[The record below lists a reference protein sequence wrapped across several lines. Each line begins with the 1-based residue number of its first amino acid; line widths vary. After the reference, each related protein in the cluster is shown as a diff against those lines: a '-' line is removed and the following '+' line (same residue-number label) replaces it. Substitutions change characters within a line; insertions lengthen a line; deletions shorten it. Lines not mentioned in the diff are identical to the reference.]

1 MVNGRPRER
10 PRGARYSPGPGSASL
25 IPIAASPNSGAVTTS
40 ATPAHTTSNRRFTIM
55 QGSTNGHEDFGGV
68 QALLVAPGA
77 RAVSQR
83 VERAGMWIG
92 AQLAGIAGHRGEL
105 DIERRGDIHPR
116 VRGEG
121 ARKRPLGAA
130 GGVESGAGPTPARRG
145 PRRDQRRLKQKV
157 MVAVDVAAVLAI
169 HDLRLHLLDDLIERG
184 DEIRERHRIEPL
196 IREAERPHVAYAQ
209 R

>member
-1 MVNGRPRER
+1 MWNER
-10 PRGARYSPGPGSASL
+10 PRCPTRVRRHSTAQVSASL
-25 IPIAASPNSGAVTTS
+25 IPSAASPNSGAVTTS

-121 ARKRPLGAA
+121 ARERPLGAA
-130 GGVESGAGPTPARRG
+130 GGR
-145 PRRDQRRLKQKV
+145 
-157 MVAVDVAAVLAI
+157 
-169 HDLRLHLLDDLIERG
+169 
-184 DEIRERHRIEPL
+184 
-196 IREAERPHVAYAQ
+196 
-209 R
+209 